1 MVDSENSE
9 RADQSP
15 GAPAR
20 LGEASGLAAVESYE
34 VDGGI
39 VFYDPQNPLAW
50 VEATGTVSLADRC

>member
-1 MVDSENSE
+1 MVDFENSGQ
-9 RADQSP
+9 ADRSP
-15 GAPAR
+15 AAPAR

-50 VEATGTVSLADRC
+50 VETSRTVSLGDRC

>member
-1 MVDSENSE
+1 MVDPENSE
-9 RADQSP
+9 RSNQSP
-15 GAPAR
+15 AAPAR

-50 VEATGTVSLADRC
+50 GEAARTVSLAERC

>member
-9 RADQSP
+9 RTDRSP
-15 GAPAR
+15 AAPAR

-34 VDGGI
+34 VDDGI

-50 VEATGTVSLADRC
+50 VETSRTVSLADRC